1 MLNVHMS
8 RRPFETHML
17 NVKNLNANKA
27 FETKILNVENLNANK
42 AFWD

>member
-8 RRPFETHML
+8 RMPFETYML